1 MTVTVLVGDK
11 RLYEIM
17 VLYDPSDVTKEWDA
31 LVESLSERITKLE
44 GSIVK
49 VEQWAENKKLA
60 YEVKGLRRGSYLTA
74 YFHLDPSQVETLE
87 RNLRLDERIVR
98 HVVVV
103 HHRLPP
109 EFVPKEEKK
118 EEKEEKT
125 DEKAEGG
132 EGAAEKP
139 AEAEGTA
146 EAKAETTEK
155 SE

>member
-31 LVESLSERITKLE
+31 LVESLTERITKLE
-44 GSIVK
+44 GSVVK

-109 EFVPKEEKK
+109 EFAPKEEKK
-118 EEKEEKT
+118 EEKTDDKPADEKASDDKPAAEGAA
-125 DEKAEGG
+125 DEKAE
-132 EGAAEKP
+132 K
-139 AEAEGTA
+139 
-146 EAKAETTEK
+146 TEK
-155 SE
+155 SAE

>member
-1 MTVTVLVGDK
+1 MTVTVLDGKK

-74 YFHLDPSQVETLE
+74 YFHLDPSQVEILE

-118 EEKEEKT
+118 A
-125 DEKAEGG
+125 DEKPADG
-132 EGAAEKP
+132 EAAAEKP
-139 AEAEGTA
+139 ADAEGAT
-146 EAKAETTEK
+146 EANAETTEK